1 MKTKLFYTFILLSVF
16 TVKAQNVNIPDANFK
31 AYLLANF
38 QINLNKDN
46 EISLA
51 EATNTTAIISV
62 RDKAITNLK
71 GIEAFVNITSLRCD
85 KNFITSLDLSKNT
98 KLTNLIA
105 KDNQLNTINLTK
117 NTKLREVNLS
127 NNKLTNIS
135 VANSPDLEKLYVDEN
150 GLTNLYVGAN
160 AKLKTLYAH
169 KNKIKSIDVSKN
181 TLLQDFFVYENQ
193 LTYLDVTKN
202 TALKKL
208 YCQDNNI
215 VHLNISENAVLTRL
229 NCSDNQL
236 GALNVANGNNPK
248 IVEFIAIN
256 NANLSCIQI
265 DANFSPT
272 AIFQKD
278 ITASFDANCGIPTT
292 NNPNGSST
300 CFDPPV
306 IKYFKGF
313 YQTTEWMKIG
323 GQKMG
328 SGIHSMFY
336 RIQIPQNNNGGARTL
351 SINSCSFDSSK
362 GTLFVAKGDCDN
374 LDQDAK
380 FATSCSGGG
389 VKYYNGAAND
399 NTTYTIEWNSDP
411 NGNQIDAAADPF
423 YWEWEYNG
431 PEACE
436 PATINDI
443 QVDRENGK
451 ATITFTENGNNGN
464 YQIYVVEEGEYPLLG
479 DTKKVVGAS
488 PAIISGLKKNKY
500 YKVYI
505 SAPCSNSEFQSGFGV
520 YDNDLFNTFSD
531 TAPENDNICDAIE
544 ITLDTA
550 SAPNAYVNINATTET
565 NEPSGSCFNSSAEQT
580 VWFEFVAPT
589 SGKVKITTD
598 LDPQGTNKDTEIA
611 LYKTPSDCNDA
622 STLGTALAC
631 DQDGGTV
638 EDGENSTI
646 IKSGLIPG
654 NKYYVQVG
662 GSSDGSFGLEIHTL
676 PADTQSESTIL
687 PIDSPATDFSLLNA
701 TYSGV
706 STNCGTPILDYWISI
721 IAPASGKV
729 SIDVITNT
737 AKTAKID
744 IYQLVDNVLT
754 SLGFCGDGSLSFK
767 NTQNGTQISGLTPGG
782 QYYIMVFPEEGGEF
796 NSFTLEVK
804 DTNPLSTDNYTNL
817 ENEINIYPN
826 PVSKYIT
833 IISKNTIQQLELLDA
848 LGKKVAEINPNKETF
863 NVSNFS
869 KGLYFIKAKINDKLI
884 AKKIFIR

>member
-1 MKTKLFYTFILLSVF
+1 MKIRFYYVIIFLCAFQI
-16 TVKAQNVNIPDANFK
+16 KAQNLNIPDANFK
-31 AYLLANF
+31 AYLLANS

-150 GLTNLYVGAN
+150 ELTNLYVSAN
-160 AKLKTLYAH
+160 AKLNTLYAH
-169 KNKIKSIDVSKN
+169 KNKINSIDVTKN

-202 TALKKL
+202 IALKKL

-236 GALNVANGNNPK
+236 GALNGANGNNSK
-248 IVEFIAIN
+248 IVEFIATN

-278 ITASFDANCGIPTT
+278 ITASFDSNCGIPTT
-292 NNPNGSST
+292 NNPNGSDT

-306 IKYFKGF
+306 IKFFKGF
-313 YQTTEWMKIG
+313 YQTTEWMKTG

-328 SGIHSMFY
+328 SGVHSMFY
-336 RIQIPQNNNGGARTL
+336 RIQIPQNSNGGARTL

-399 NTTYTIEWNSDP
+399 NTTYAIEWNSNP

-423 YWEWEYNG
+423 YWDWEYNG

-464 YQIYVVEEGEYPLLG
+464 YQIYVAEEGEYPLLG

-550 SAPNAYVNINATTET
+550 SVPNAFVNINATTET
-565 NEPSGSCFNSSAEQT
+565 NEPAGSCFNSSAEQT

-598 LDPQGTNKDTEIA
+598 LDPQGTNEDTEIA
-611 LYKTPSDCNDA
+611 LYKAPSDCNDA
-622 STLGTALAC
+622 STLGTAIAC

-654 NKYYVQVG
+654 NKYYVQVS

-687 PIDSPATDFSLLNA
+687 PIDSPATEFNLDEA
-701 TYSGV
+701 TYSGTA
-706 STNCGTPILDYWISI
+706 TNCGTPILDYWISI

-737 AKTAKID
+737 AKAAKID

-754 SLGFCGDGSLSFK
+754 SLGFCGDGNLSLKSS
-767 NTQNGTQISGLTPGG
+767 QNGTQISGLTPGE
-782 QYYIMVFPEEGGEF
+782 QYFIMVFPEEGNEF
-796 NSFTLEVK
+796 NTFTMEVK
-804 DTNPLSTDNYTNL
+804 DTNPLSI
-817 ENEINIYPN
+817 ENNDVLNNKVKIYPN
-826 PVSKYIT
+826 PTSTKVF
-833 IISKNTIQQLELLDA
+833 ISSDLSIQKLELYNL
-848 LGKKVAEINPNKETF
+848 LGKRISEINPTQTSLD
-863 NVSNFS
+863 VSHLA
-869 KGLYFIKAKINDKLI
+869 KGLYYIKIKIDDKLI
-884 AKKIFIR
+884 SKKLIVQ